1 MKYKIHNNTE
11 IDLSMED
18 RYNIAM
24 DYLREYVASM
34 IKLEQKENDT
44 LKDVAENT
52 IFYASDA
59 YLDFLF
65 DEIENDKDFVIS
77 LLFEEDPY
85 EYQEDQNDDL

>member
-1 MKYKIHNNTE
+1 MKYRIHNRE

-34 IKLEQKENDT
+34 IRLEQKENDT

-52 IFYASDA
+52 IYEAADE
-59 YLDFLF
+59 YLDCLF
-65 DEIENDKDFVIS
+65 DEIEEDKDYIIS
-77 LLFEEDPY
+77 FLFDEDPY
-85 EYQEDQNDDL
+85 DSLEG

>member
-1 MKYKIHNNTE
+1 MKYKTHNNTE

-44 LKDVAENT
+44 LKDVAER
-52 IFYASDA
+52 
-59 YLDFLF
+59 
-65 DEIENDKDFVIS
+65 
-77 LLFEEDPY
+77 
-85 EYQEDQNDDL
+85 